1 MQKEI
6 WNEYTDQE
14 DREEIRKT
22 LKTFNRVI
30 DDLMILNDE
39 DYICNILQASPVVKE
54 RYNKFIRR
62 YGDLADLS
70 SEFEI
75 MRNILFGGNLD
86 WEEISKTL

>member
-14 DREEIRKT
+14 DRAEIKEI
-22 LKTFNRVI
+22 LKTFNRMI
-30 DDLMILNDE
+30 DDLLILNDE
-39 DYICNILQASPVVKE
+39 DYICSILQASPTVKKK
-54 RYNKFIRR
+54 YNTFIRK

-86 WEEISKTL
+86 WEEVSKTL